1 MIWNLVGMD
10 LAQIISS
17 GTIYFA
23 LAFIP
28 PILWLLIYLREDLH
42 PEPFRMILL
51 AFAGGIAAG
60 IAALIA
66 ERGVTWGIDADKQF
80 IIFFAAIALIEEYAK
95 YLSVKFL
102 ILNQPD
108 FNEPMDAMIY
118 MVTAGLGFAAIENIL
133 FLLAQV
139 YDPNLLLGEN
149 MIAGAQL
156 SAARFVG
163 ANLLHALAS
172 AVVGYFLAR
181 AWFRPRRHHW
191 VALGILLAALLHAG
205 FNYLIIVKDILPGA
219 IAYTAG
225 LLAIALVVVLIDFH
239 KLKRE
244 SSELSYAQ
252 R

>member
-1 MIWNLVGMD
+1 MD
-10 LAQIISS
+10 LAQIIGS
-17 GTIYFA
+17 GGTYMI
-23 LAFIP
+23 LAFLP

-42 PEPFRMILL
+42 PEPFRVLLL
-51 AFAGGIAAG
+51 AFVGGIAAG
-60 IAALIA
+60 IVALIV
-66 ERGVTWGIDADKQF
+66 ERGVMWGIDANKQF
-80 IIFFAAIALIEEYAK
+80 FIFFAAIALIEEYAK

-108 FNEPMDAMIY
+108 FNEPIDAMIY
-118 MVTAGLGFAAIENIL
+118 MVTAGLGFAAIENVL
-133 FLLAQV
+133 FLLAQI
-139 YDPNLLLGEN
+139 YDPVLLLGEN
-149 MIAGAQL
+149 LIAGAQL

-191 VALGILLAALLHAG
+191 VALGIFLAALLHVG

-225 LLAIALVVVLIDFH
+225 LLAIALVIVLIDFH

-244 SSELSYAQ
+244 SSEFTYV
-252 R
+252 RR